1 MMIRITK
8 NFTGTLYKC
17 NLKFNEHYFTQDLLR
32 LMVSSMPAHPGTFS
46 VLTQRLECRG
56 IEDGSPE

>member
-46 VLTQRLECRG
+46 VLTQRLEC
-56 IEDGSPE
+56 